1 MFGSTTRRDK
11 QMRPR
16 NVVLLAVLFALA
28 SLPVVGS
35 AQETTATISGRVTDP
50 QGLAVPGVTI
60 TVIGPQGNKT
70 AVTDTDGRFQI
81 PYLVP
86 GPYTVRAEL
95 QGFKKVEQPNV
106 VLRLGQ
112 TIDVPLTMQV
122 GGVTETVDV
131 QGSSPVV
138 DTSSTTIGASLDSQ
152 LLERVPIGRRFS
164 DTLYIAPG
172 VTSGGSVG
180 NANPSVS
187 GASGLDNQYV
197 IDGVNVSN
205 GGYGALGSYSI
216 VFGSLGNGTP
226 YDFMQEVQVKTG
238 GYEAEFGQATGG
250 VINVITKSGTNKLTG
265 TLFGYARPSQLES
278 DYTQIQSPNGT
289 VNTVSTRVSDFGAA
303 IGGPILRDRL
313 FFFGAI
319 DPSWDRRTLIAP
331 DNTDTD
337 GSLQFP
343 LHALG
348 NVNRDRRVLSYAAKG
363 TWQMTPNHRFDASF
377 FGDPAKGLMGPQR
390 GSALLATDT
399 SSFSE
404 INKYGGHNQTVRY
417 SGTVSSRWLLEAS
430 FARALNE
437 VQETPSVNTWR
448 VTDTRVTP
456 QIITGGI
463 GFYEAGN
470 RSDDFQYRATSTNLL
485 GGHELKYGAQYET
498 LTYDQVN
505 QRTGPTFTTPVGDQ
519 TATGA
524 TIQILPDP
532 NFGQIYRVTRANL
545 NSARTTKQKYVAAFV
560 EDTWKVGNRLTL
572 KPGVRY
578 EQETLDGTLI
588 QGFKL
593 DNNFA
598 PRIGATFDLTGSSRS
613 KLYGSYGIFYQR
625 IPNDL
630 AARALSADAGI
641 GADYF
646 DANLTQ
652 AIPNGV
658 LAGPPGR
665 QTATHYSIAGVGADV
680 IDPNAK
686 VTYMQEY
693 LVGVEHQVAANTS
706 VGVRYVHRN
715 IPRVLED
722 IQAFPVA
729 AADLG
734 LPGADSVDYT
744 LTNPSPSTPTAGG
757 LGASFEKPIHDYDS
771 VEFTFDRRFS
781 GNWALQASYR
791 WSRLWGNYEG
801 SYRDDNGQS
810 DPGITS
816 LFDFPTN
823 DPSYTAIGVPQFG
836 YQGDI
841 RFLGRAGAGPLPLDR
856 PHQVKIYGSTVIP
869 FGINVGVGLNFSSG
883 YPLTALAANP
893 NPNYQ
898 NGGEIPLTPRGA
910 GFQTVDGFK
919 TRSPFES
926 NVNAHVDYGLRLG
939 GPRRIVL
946 MADIFNLFDQQ
957 RTVGYDNYVE
967 TSFGAPNPNFG
978 QRVSAVLG
986 GAPPFIQTPR
996 EIRIG
1001 ARFEF

>member
-1 MFGSTTRRDK
+1 
-11 QMRPR
+11 MRPR
-16 NVVLLAVLFALA
+16 NVVLLAALLVLS
-28 SLPVVGS
+28 SLSVVS
-35 AQETTATISGRVTDP
+35 AQETTATITGRVTDP
-50 QGLAVPGVTI
+50 QGLAVPGVTV

-70 AVTDTDGRFQI
+70 AVTDSDGRYQI

-86 GPYTVRAEL
+86 GPYRVRAEL
-95 QGFKKVEQPNV
+95 QGFKAVEQSGV
-106 VLRLGQ
+106 ALRLGQ
-112 TIDVPLTMQV
+112 TLDVPLTMQV
-122 GGVTETVDV
+122 GGVSETVNV
-131 QGSSPVV
+131 TGAAPVI
-138 DTSSTTIGASLDSQ
+138 DTTSTTIGAALDSQ
-152 LLERVPIGRRFS
+152 LLERVPVGRRFS

-238 GYEAEFGQATGG
+238 GYEAEYGQATGG
-250 VINVITKSGTNKLTG
+250 VINVITKSGGNNLSG
-265 TLFGYARPSQLES
+265 SVFGYARPTQFES
-278 DYTQIQSPNGT
+278 GYTQIESPNGT
-289 VNTVSTRVSDFGAA
+289 VNTISTRVSDFGAA

-319 DPSWDRRTLIAP
+319 DPSWDRRTLRAP
-331 DNTDTD
+331 SNTNPD

-343 LHALG
+343 LYALG
-348 NVNRDRRVLSYAAKG
+348 DVNRDRRVLSYAAKG
-363 TWQMTPNHRFDASF
+363 TWQLNANNRIDASF
-377 FGDPAKGLMGPQR
+377 FGDPAKGLNGPQR

-417 SGTVSSRWLLEAS
+417 SGTLTSKWLLEAS
-430 FARALNE
+430 FARALNN

-456 QIITGGI
+456 QIVSGGI

-470 RSDDFQYRATSTNLL
+470 RSNDFQYRASATNLV
-485 GGHELKYGAQYET
+485 GGHELKYGALYEM
-498 LTYDQVN
+498 LDYDQIN
-505 QRTGPTFTTPVGDQ
+505 QRTGPTFVTPAGDT

-532 NFGQIYRVTRANL
+532 TYGQIYRVTRANL
-545 NSARTTKQKYVAAFV
+545 NSSRNTKQKYLAAFV
-560 EDTWKVGNRLTL
+560 EDTWKVGDRLTI
-572 KPGVRY
+572 KPGLRY
-578 EQETLDGTLI
+578 EEETLDGTI
-588 QGFKL
+588 TKGFKL
-593 DNNFA
+593 NKNWA
-598 PRIGATFDLTGSSRS
+598 PRVGATYDVTGNGRS
-613 KLYGSYGIFYQR
+613 KVYGSYGIFYQR

-652 AIPNGV
+652 PIPNGV
-658 LAGPPGR
+658 PAGPAGK
-665 QTATHYSIAGVGADV
+665 QTTTHYSIAGAGADV

-686 VTYMQEY
+686 ITYMQEF
-693 LVGVEHQVAANTS
+693 LAGFEHQLAANMS
-706 VGVRYVHRN
+706 VGVRYVHRT

-722 IQAFPVA
+722 IQPFPVV

-734 LPGADSVDYT
+734 LPGADSVDYV
-744 LTNPSPSTPTAGG
+744 LTNPGPDTPTSGG
-757 LGASFEKPIHDYDS
+757 LGASFEKPIHKYDS

-781 GNWALQASYR
+781 HNWALQASYR
-791 WSRLWGNYEG
+791 WSRLWGTYEG

-823 DPSYTAIGVPQFG
+823 DPSYTAIGAPQFG

-841 RFLGRAGAGPLPLDR
+841 RFLGRAGAGLLPLDR
-856 PHQVKIYGSTVIP
+856 THQIKVYGSTVLP
-869 FGINVGVGLNFSSG
+869 FGFNVGIGLNVGSG

-926 NVNAHVDYGLRLG
+926 SVNAHVDYSLGLG
-939 GPRRIVL
+939 APRRRVVL

-986 GAPPFIQTPR
+986 GAPPLIQTPR
-996 EIRIG
+996 EVRIG
-1001 ARFEF
+1001 ARLEF